1 MVQSI
6 EILLPDNVCDIPVQ
20 LSNHSTLSFIS
31 YMSCDM
37 LAQLSFDSCI
47 FFLVDLTSFDIIK
60 DNNNKRSTMRCLK
73 Y

>member
-20 LSNHSTLSFIS
+20 LSNHLTLSFIS

-37 LAQLSFDSCI
+37 LSQLSFDSCI